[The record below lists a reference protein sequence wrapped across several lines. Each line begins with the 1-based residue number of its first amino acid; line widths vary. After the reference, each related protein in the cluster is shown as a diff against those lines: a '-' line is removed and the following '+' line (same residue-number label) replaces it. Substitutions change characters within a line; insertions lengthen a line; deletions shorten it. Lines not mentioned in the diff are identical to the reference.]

1 MNKKTTI
8 PKHPFKTPEN
18 YFSSLEDSIQKSVQ
32 GEFVGETLKS
42 ISKENVFQTPDDYF
56 HDLPSIIQSRI
67 HREKTNSWLPQSKWH
82 QALSLSSIAAVF
94 VIGLF
99 LLFKPSQEV
108 NSTELLSEVST
119 EDLLA
124 YIDTE
129 DNYEDVL
136 SDLIIEVEIEAEY
149 LNNIEVD
156 DKLLDE
162 LDFTEEELLDD
173 YFSKENNLENIEPED
188 LI

>member
-1 MNKKTTI
+1 M
-8 PKHPFKTPEN
+8 
-18 YFSSLEDSIQKSVQ
+18 
-32 GEFVGETLKS
+32 
-42 ISKENVFQTPDDYF
+42 
-56 HDLPSIIQSRI
+56 
-67 HREKTNSWLPQSKWH
+67 
-82 QALSLSSIAAVF
+82 
-94 VIGLF
+94 
-99 LLFKPSQEV
+99 LFKPSQEV